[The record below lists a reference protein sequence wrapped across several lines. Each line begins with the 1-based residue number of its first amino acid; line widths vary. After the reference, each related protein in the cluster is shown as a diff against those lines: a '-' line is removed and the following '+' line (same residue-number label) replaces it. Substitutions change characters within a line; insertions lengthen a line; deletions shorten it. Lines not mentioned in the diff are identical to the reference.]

1 MTWRPSAASSVI
13 SGHEARAERDRR
25 HARRAAWLRLS
36 RRPTAWPTR
45 TVAAIETPNGTMN
58 MIEAVVMAI

>member
-1 MTWRPSAASSVI
+1 MKPAPSAIA
-13 SGHEARAERDRR
+13 AMP
-25 HARRAAWLRLS
+25 ARRVASAS